1 MNAMAKG
8 VRDLIR
14 RAAKG
19 SSWSHFVDYAS
30 PALFEV
36 MPLRALLAQGKEFV
50 ANGSDARRYEKVR
63 ESVAASL
70 NARGLEV
77 ELGPQ
82 DEHAEGL
89 SPRSLSEPLRRR
101 TGHRILEIY
110 FTQIFAGSDA
120 ILDLRSDSFSA
131 SEGSTLH
138 WRPKAFY
145 VQWQADFLNG
155 LRNLYAGFYRD
166 DEARFDMGLRQLCLQ
181 DSGDALLSHLG
192 SGDQRSVRFE
202 TSAFHTSFHDTFLAC
217 RDRGV
222 ALHRNFLAL
231 GIYLVSLYDV
241 LESLGLEF
249 DVRGAFE
256 RSYVHS

>member
-1 MNAMAKG
+1 MAKG
-8 VRDLIR
+8 VRDVIR

-19 SSWSHFVDYAS
+19 SSWSHFMDYAS

-50 ANGSDARRYEKVR
+50 SNGSDARRYAKVR
-63 ESVAASL
+63 ERIASSL
-70 NARGLEV
+70 HARGLDV
-77 ELGPQ
+77 ELGTQ
-82 DEHAEGL
+82 DDNTEGL
-89 SPRSLSEPLRRR
+89 SPLTLSEPFRRE

-110 FTQIFAGSDA
+110 FTQVFAGLDT
-120 ILDLRSDSFSA
+120 ILDLRPDSFSTT
-131 SEGSTLH
+131 EGSALH

-145 VQWQADFLNG
+145 VQWQPEFVTG
-155 LRNLYAGFYRD
+155 LRDLYAGFYLD
-166 DEARFDMGLRQLCLQ
+166 DEPRFESGLLQLGLR

-231 GIYLVSLYDV
+231 GIYLVCLYDV
-241 LESLGLEF
+241 LESLDLEF

-256 RSYVHS
+256 RSYGRG

>member
-1 MNAMAKG
+1 MAKG
-8 VRDLIR
+8 VRDVIR

-19 SSWSHFVDYAS
+19 SSWSHFMDYAS

-50 ANGSDARRYEKVR
+50 SNGSDARRYANVR
-63 ESVAASL
+63 EAIASAL
-70 NARGLEV
+70 RARGLEV

-82 DEHAEGL
+82 DDDAERL
-89 SPRSLSEPLRRR
+89 SLPSLPEPVRRE

-110 FTQIFAGSDA
+110 FTQIFAGRDT
-120 ILDLRSDSFSA
+120 ILDLRPDSFFATQGSA
-131 SEGSTLH
+131 LRWG
-138 WRPKAFY
+138 PKAFY
-145 VQWQADFLNG
+145 VEWQPDFLEG
-155 LRNLYAGFYRD
+155 LRDLYAGFYLD
-166 DEARFDMGLRQLCLQ
+166 DEPRFESGLHQLGLQ
-181 DSGDALLSHLG
+181 DSGDALVSHLG

-202 TSAFHTSFHDTFLAC
+202 TSAFHSSFHDTFLAC

-231 GIYLVSLYDV
+231 GIYLVCLYDV
-241 LESLGLEF
+241 LESLDLAF

-256 RSYVHS
+256 RTCGQS

>member
-1 MNAMAKG
+1 MAKG
-8 VRDLIR
+8 VRDVIR

-19 SSWSHFVDYAS
+19 SSWSQFMDYAS

-50 ANGSDARRYEKVR
+50 SNGSDGQRYAKVR
-63 ESVAASL
+63 ETIASSL
-70 NARGLEV
+70 HSRGLEV
-77 ELGPQ
+77 DLGPQ
-82 DEHAEGL
+82 GDAGESL
-89 SPRSLSEPLRRR
+89 SPLRLSEPLRRD
-101 TGHRILEIY
+101 TGHRILAIY
-110 FTQIFAGSDA
+110 FAQIFAGSET
-120 ILDLRSDSFSA
+120 ILDLRPDSFSA
-131 SEGSTLH
+131 TEGETLR
-138 WRPKAFY
+138 WGPKAFY
-145 VQWQADFLNG
+145 VQWQPDFLAG
-155 LRNLYAGFYRD
+155 LRDLYAGFYLD
-166 DEARFDMGLRQLCLQ
+166 DERRFESGLHQLGLQ

-231 GIYLVSLYDV
+231 GIYLVCLYDV
-241 LESLGLEF
+241 LESLDLEF

-256 RSYVHS
+256 RSYGRG

>member
-1 MNAMAKG
+1 MAKG
-8 VRDLIR
+8 VRDVIR

-19 SSWSHFVDYAS
+19 SSWSHFMDYAS

-50 ANGSDARRYEKVR
+50 SNGSDAQRYGKVR
-63 ESVAASL
+63 ESIASSL
-70 NARGLEV
+70 HARGLDV

-82 DEHAEGL
+82 DDNATGL
-89 SPRSLSEPLRRR
+89 SPLGLSEPFRRE

-110 FTQIFAGSDA
+110 FTQVFAGLDT
-120 ILDLRSDSFSA
+120 ILDLRPDSFSTT
-131 SEGSTLH
+131 EGSTLH

-145 VQWQADFLNG
+145 VQWQPEFVTG
-155 LRNLYAGFYRD
+155 LRDLYAGFYLD
-166 DEARFDMGLRQLCLQ
+166 DEPRFESGLLQLGLQ

-231 GIYLVSLYDV
+231 GIYLVCLYDV
-241 LESLGLEF
+241 LESLDLEF

-256 RSYVHS
+256 RSYGRE

>member
-1 MNAMAKG
+1 MAKG
-8 VRDLIR
+8 VRDVIR

-19 SSWSHFVDYAS
+19 SSWSHFMDYAS

-50 ANGSDARRYEKVR
+50 SNGSDARRYAKVR
-63 ESVAASL
+63 ESIASSL
-70 NARGLEV
+70 HARGLDV
-77 ELGPQ
+77 ELGTQ
-82 DEHAEGL
+82 DDNAKGL
-89 SPRSLSEPLRRR
+89 SPLGLSEPFRRE

-110 FTQIFAGSDA
+110 FTQIFAGLDT
-120 ILDLRSDSFSA
+120 ILDLRPDSFSTT
-131 SEGSTLH
+131 EGSTLH

-145 VQWQADFLNG
+145 VQWQPEFVTG
-155 LRNLYAGFYRD
+155 LRDLYAGFYLD
-166 DEARFDMGLRQLCLQ
+166 DEPRFESGLLQLGLQ

-231 GIYLVSLYDV
+231 GIYLVCLYDV
-241 LESLGLEF
+241 LESLDLEF

-256 RSYVHS
+256 RSYGRE

>member
-1 MNAMAKG
+1 MAKG
-8 VRDLIR
+8 VRDVIR

-19 SSWSHFVDYAS
+19 SSWSQFMDYAS

-50 ANGSDARRYEKVR
+50 ANGSDTRRYAKVR
-63 ESVAASL
+63 QAIASAL
-70 NARGLEV
+70 RARGLDV

-82 DEHAEGL
+82 DSRSGGL
-89 SPRSLSEPLRRR
+89 APLSLSDSLRRR
-101 TGHRILEIY
+101 TGHEILGIY
-110 FTQIFAGSDA
+110 FTQIFAGRDA
-120 ILDLRSDSFSA
+120 ILDLRADSFLA
-131 SEGSTLH
+131 SEGSTLR

-145 VQWQADFLNG
+145 VQWQPEFLTG
-155 LRNLYAGFYRD
+155 LRDLYAGFYLD
-166 DEARFDMGLRQLCLQ
+166 DEPRFESGLHQLGLQ
-181 DSGDALLSHLG
+181 DSGDALISHLG

-202 TSAFHTSFHDTFLAC
+202 TSVFHSSFHDTFLAC

-231 GIYLVSLYDV
+231 GIYLVCLYDV
-241 LESLGLEF
+241 LESLDLEF

-256 RSYVHS
+256 RTCGQS

>member
-1 MNAMAKG
+1 MAKG
-8 VRDLIR
+8 VRDVIR

-19 SSWSHFVDYAS
+19 SSWSHFMDYAS

-50 ANGSDARRYEKVR
+50 SNGSDARRYARVR
-63 ESVAASL
+63 DAIASSL
-70 NARGLEV
+70 HARGLEV
-77 ELGPQ
+77 DLGPQ
-82 DEHAEGL
+82 DDGAESL
-89 SPRSLSEPLRRR
+89 SPLSLSEPLRRE

-110 FTQIFAGSDA
+110 FAQIFAGRDT
-120 ILDLRSDSFSA
+120 ILDLRADSFST
-131 SEGSTLH
+131 SEGSTLR
-138 WRPKAFY
+138 WGPKAFY
-145 VQWQADFLNG
+145 VQWQPDFLTG
-155 LRNLYAGFYRD
+155 LRDLYAGFYL
-166 DEARFDMGLRQLCLQ
+166 DEERRFESGLHQLGLQ

-231 GIYLVSLYDV
+231 GIYLVCLYDV
-241 LESLGLEF
+241 LESLDLEF

-256 RSYVHS
+256 RACGDS